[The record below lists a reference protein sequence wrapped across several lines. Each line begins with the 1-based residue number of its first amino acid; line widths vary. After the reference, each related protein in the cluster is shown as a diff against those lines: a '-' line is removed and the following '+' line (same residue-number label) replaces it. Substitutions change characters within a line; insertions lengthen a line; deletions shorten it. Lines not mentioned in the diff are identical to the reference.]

1 MKRSQTIQIE
11 DLQNL
16 LSKGSIEEMSQEQ
29 IQNISGGGFNI
40 HIDIDPHHDP
50 HCPPE
55 DKHPDYD
62 PCYPCPPD
70 KH

>member
-16 LSKGSIEEMSQEQ
+16 LAKGSIEEISQEQ
-29 IQNISGGGFNI
+29 IQNISGGGGINI
-40 HIDIDPHHDP
+40 KVNFDPHYDP

-62 PCYPCPPD
+62 PCPPD